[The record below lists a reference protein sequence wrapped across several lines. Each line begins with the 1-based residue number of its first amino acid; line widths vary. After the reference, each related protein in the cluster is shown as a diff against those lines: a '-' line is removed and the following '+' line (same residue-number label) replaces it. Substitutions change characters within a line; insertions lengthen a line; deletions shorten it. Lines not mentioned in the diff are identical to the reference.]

1 MKNNWRKN
9 LWCVVVTVMILVP
22 LWGQGSRAKAAEAG
36 SLEINEQNF
45 PAYLRKISK
54 NISE

>member
-9 LWCVVVTVMILVP
+9 LWCVVVTAMILVP
-22 LWGQGSRAKAAEAG
+22 LWGQGSRVKAEEAG

-45 PAYLRKISK
+45 SSSL
-54 NISE
+54 